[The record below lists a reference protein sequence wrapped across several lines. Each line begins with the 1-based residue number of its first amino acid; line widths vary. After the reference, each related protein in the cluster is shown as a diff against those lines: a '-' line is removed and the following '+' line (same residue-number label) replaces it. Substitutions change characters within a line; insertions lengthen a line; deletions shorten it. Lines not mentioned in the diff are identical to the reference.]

1 MSAWLLQRPSSIND
15 RHERFLIRVERD
27 QPETTP
33 QPLLAMRFGTPS
45 AARLFAMQ
53 FDGLFDEWRVVR
65 R

>member
-1 MSAWLLQRPSSIND
+1 MSAWLLQRLPSVND

-33 QPLLAMRFGTPS
+33 QALLAMRFRTPS
-45 AARLFAMQ
+45 AARVFALQ